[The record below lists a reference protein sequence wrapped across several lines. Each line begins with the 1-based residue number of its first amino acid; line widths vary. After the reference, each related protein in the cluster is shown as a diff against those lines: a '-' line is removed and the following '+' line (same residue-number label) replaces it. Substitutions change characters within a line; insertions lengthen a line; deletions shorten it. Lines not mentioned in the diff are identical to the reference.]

1 MRGTLLMAMVLAVM
15 AGAAAGSVTV
25 DFEDP
30 SLTQGAPLTDYAGLT
45 WTDFVVAGTRAPASA
60 VNAAATAGRPPFTG
74 PPPQIDFSSVG
85 PVTVESAY
93 LWYTLWPGD
102 APVITPGSVTGYL
115 GAGQAGFQVL
125 PMSSSPTLITFSLP
139 GEIDRLEFT
148 RLTDWN
154 GRAVNISLDDL
165 VYSTAEPNVIPA
177 PGAFLLGGIGASLIA
192 ALRRRRAL

>member
-1 MRGTLLMAMVLAVM
+1 MRGTLLMATVLAVM

-25 DFEDP
+25 DFETP
-30 SLTQGAPLTDYAGLT
+30 PLTQGMALVDYAGLG
-45 WTDFVVAGTRAPASA
+45 WTDFVVAGTQPPASGI
-60 VNAAATAGRPPFTG
+60 NAAATPGRPPFTG
-74 PPPQIDFSSVG
+74 PLPQIDFSSVG

-115 GAGQAGFQVL
+115 GASQAGFQVL
-125 PMSSSPTLITFSLP
+125 PMSSSPTPITFSLP

-148 RLTDWN
+148 RPTDSN

-177 PGAFLLGGIGASLIA
+177 PGALLLGGIGASLIA